1 MAVRIKNFLRLIHYY
16 TYFNIFYYNRLYF
29 PIFCDTIFLV
39 IIMGRKFTSEEE
51 EILKKLGA
59 ELKRI
64 RNNKRKNKSEKV
76 TLADVSK
83 GTHIKADYIS
93 KYENGK
99 KEIGYLTLKKL
110 CDFYKI
116 DVSTLLYKIEPT
128 ATNDIITTLNELK
141 SCANDILSKANAL
154 HIDYVKKV
162 VK

>member
-1 MAVRIKNFLRLIHYY
+1 MLIDYY
-16 TYFNIFYYNRLYF
+16 TYFNTFYYNRLYF
-29 PIFCDTIFLV
+29 FIFCDTIFLV

-64 RNNKRKNKSEKV
+64 RNSKRKNKSEKV

-110 CDFYKI
+110 CDFYKT
-116 DVSTLLYKIEPT
+116 DVSTLLCRIEKAPEDNFKNLIEDLKKC
-128 ATNDIITTLNELK
+128 ARDII
-141 SCANDILSKANAL
+141 SKADDLNQEY
-154 HIDYVKKV
+154 IRKSIK
-162 VK
+162 